1 MKAMIVHTQA
11 LLTKQLTLNDNCIL
25 CSLFELND
33 IAKNLN
39 PELKSLSPDTLFRF

>member
-11 LLTKQLTLNDNCIL
+11 LLTKQVTLNDNCIL

-33 IAKNLN
+33 IVKKIE
-39 PELKSLSPDTLFRF
+39 P